1 MMERQNAYASVAFKK
16 RGGAFRGSVP
26 LGDLALLPNDPAETM
41 RVVTAIYQNAL
52 AEIKLWQDDAGALRK
67 SRTPLPARK
76 AWELG
81 DILHRLNVDLAGQGC
96 CIENLYNHL
105 ERHASI
111 SSKRAG
117 GFITF
122 RRYVPDA
129 ELIPVSLK
137 WNNIMKTVKSTS
149 QAIAAG
155 SYKGDGNV

>member
-1 MMERQNAYASVAFKK
+1 MERQDAYASVAFKK

-41 RVVTAIYQNAL
+41 RVVTAIYQNTL
-52 AEIKLWQDDAGALRK
+52 TDIKRWQDDAGTLRK

-81 DILHRLNVDLAGQGC
+81 DILHRLDADLAEQGC
-96 CIENLYNHL
+96 CIENLYDHL
-105 ERHASI
+105 ERHAGI
-111 SSKRAG
+111 SPKRAG

-129 ELIPVSLK
+129 ELIPIGLK

-149 QAIAAG
+149 QAITAG
-155 SYKGDGNV
+155 SYREDSNV